1 MIFATRKTDF
11 KGKKRFFVKLN
22 DLLQA
27 IKCPLDHQIHLIFLF
42 FNFNTLTKP
51 RKQDIRGF
59 KHFADRSIFKVFR
72 GYFLFFE

>member
-11 KGKKRFFVKLN
+11 KGKKRFFVKMN

-27 IKCPLDHQIHLIFLF
+27 IKCPLDHQTYLFLF

-51 RKQDIRGF
+51 RK
-59 KHFADRSIFKVFR
+59 
-72 GYFLFFE
+72 

>member
-11 KGKKRFFVKLN
+11 KGRKRFFIKLN

-51 RKQDIRGF
+51 RK
-59 KHFADRSIFKVFR
+59 
-72 GYFLFFE
+72 